1 MAGKRSRLV
10 VLAAAIVGCYASA
23 TYAQTSI
30 LSPSD
35 FIIAVDRG
43 APGVVSSSPGGGGE
57 DAVKLLDGDLNS
69 KYLNFGKLET
79 GFIVTP
85 GAPSIIKSFV
95 LGTGNDAPERDPA
108 SYQLFGTNSPILS
121 TNHSGGSAESW
132 TLISSGGLSLTDTR
146 STLTPAVNVAN
157 DASYSSYKM
166 IFNTVKNAAAA
177 NSMQLGEA
185 RFFSQP
191 DGNGP
196 NILASNNPIIAVANP
211 TFQSRYPGAESPSKG
226 IDGVKSGNNKYLNF
240 GKEESGLII
249 TPASGPSVVRGL
261 RITTANDAPGRDPAS
276 FEIYGTNDTITSPD
290 NSQGTLE
297 NWTLI
302 KADVLSL
309 PGDPAVNF
317 DQRGVEGAIVAFA
330 NETQYKSYK
339 IIFPE
344 NKADTGD
351 ADSIQFTEIE
361 LFSQVP
367 EPGTAGLAV
376 AGALL
381 GLAKRRRKA

>member
-10 VLAAAIVGCYASA
+10 VLAAAVVGCSASA
-23 TYAQTSI
+23 ASAQTSI

-35 FIIAVDRG
+35 FVIAIDRG
-43 APGVVSSSPGGGGE
+43 APGVVSSYPGNE
-57 DAVKLLDGDLNS
+57 DPAKLIDGLLAT
-69 KYLNFGKLET
+69 KYLNFGKVET
-79 GFIVTP
+79 GFVVTP
-85 GAPSIIKSFV
+85 GASSTVKSFV
-95 LGTGNDAPERDPA
+95 LGTANDAPERDPLT
-108 SYQLFGTNSPILS
+108 YQLYGTNAAIAS
-121 TNHSGGSAESW
+121 TDNSGGSAEPW
-132 TLISSGGLSLTDTR
+132 TLISQGSLALPDTR
-146 STLTPAVNVAN
+146 QQFAPAVNVSNTTA
-157 DASYSSYKM
+157 YTSYKM
-166 IFNTVKNAAAA
+166 IFPTIKNAGAT
-177 NSMQLGEA
+177 NSMQLAEA
-185 RFFSQP
+185 RFFGG
-191 DGNGP
+191 DNGTGDE
-196 NILASNNPIIAVANP
+196 ILAADNRIFAVANP
-211 TFQSRYPGAESPSKG
+211 TFQSRYPGGESPSKA
-226 IDGVKSGNNKYLNF
+226 IDGDPASKYLNF
-240 GKEESGLII
+240 GKEESGLIV

-276 FEIYGTNDTITSPD
+276 FEIYGTNDTISSPD

-302 KADVLSL
+302 KADVLNL
-309 PGDPAVNF
+309 PGDPANGG
-317 DQRGVEGAIVAFA
+317 DQRGVAGAIVAFA

-351 ADSIQFTEIE
+351 ADSIQFGEIE